1 MKKVLAA
8 GVVILI
14 GLSCKKEN
22 NITTTETKTP
32 TSLARCGTLLTTP
45 VLDSFIY
52 PTCYI
57 SAYISFPEGKE
68 IVHFQ
73 YNVVGSHDGSW
84 FLNRYDKD
92 SSFCTTP

>member
-1 MKKVLAA
+1 MKRVLAA
-8 GVVILI
+8 SGVILI
-14 GLSCKKEN
+14 GFSCKKEN
-22 NITTTETKTP
+22 NTTTTETKTP
-32 TSLARCGTLLTTP
+32 ASTAKCGILLTTP
-45 VLDSFIY
+45 VLDSFVY

-73 YNVVGSHDGSW
+73 CNVAGSHDGSW